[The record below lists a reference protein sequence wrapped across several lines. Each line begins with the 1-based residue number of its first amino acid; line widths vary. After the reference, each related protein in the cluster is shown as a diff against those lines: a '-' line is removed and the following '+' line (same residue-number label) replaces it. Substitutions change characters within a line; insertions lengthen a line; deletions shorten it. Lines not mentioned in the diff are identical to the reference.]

1 MSPSPDPTAEVLLA
15 RLQFALVSALENR
28 PGDLVLSLSRAELA
42 SWAEQ
47 VGTARVVLAHPA
59 EPPMVFLG
67 TVALL
72 GLVVGVGIC
81 WFACRL

>member
-28 PGDLVLSLSRAELA
+28 PGDLMLSLSRAELA
-42 SWAEQ
+42 SWMEQ
-47 VGTARVVLAHPA
+47 VGTVRAVLAHPV
-59 EPPMVFLG
+59 EPPMAVLV

-72 GLVVGVGIC
+72 GLGVGAGIC